1 MPLNE
6 LLREREAEG
15 DPILVGLV
23 GCGQM
28 GSGLMH
34 VMHQMAGMECMA
46 IADVDVKR
54 PLTALRAM
62 GIRRENICVTENVS
76 IAQDALARGQYVV
89 TPNALIVTQ
98 LEDIDAIVEAT
109 GSPEVGAMV
118 AWNAIL
124 SNKHIIMLNVETDVT
139 VGPILREMALRAD
152 VIYTAAFG
160 DEPGVCKMLYNQA
173 DALGFEIVC
182 VGKGKNNPIDYEA
195 TPDSC
200 QEEALRRGMNPKML
214 AAFKD
219 GTKTMVEMAAVSN
232 ATGLIPDVPGMH
244 GPQVDV
250 PDLCKV
256 FIPKEDGGILSGR
269 GRVDF
274 STGKVAPGVFII
286 IATDDRR
293 IATDMGF
300 VGMGPGPYF
309 TLYRPYHLCNIE
321 TPLAV
326 AEAVL
331 YHEETIASR
340 AMVSEVVAIAKRD
353 LQPGEIVGEIGEA
366 DYFGRIYTY
375 REAQAFK
382 GLPVGL
388 AAGGKV
394 LQAIPKGQPLT
405 YENFAP
411 DANRF
416 VYRLRQ
422 VQDSMMGFVQ
432 MLTPRL
438 GSAGGTAG
446 RG

>member
-1 MPLNE
+1 MPLND

-15 DPILVGLV
+15 TPIQVGLV

-34 VMHQMAGMECMA
+34 VMHAMPGMECVA
-46 IADVDVKR
+46 VADVDIQR
-54 PLTALRAM
+54 PLEALRAM
-62 GIRRENICVTENVS
+62 GIPRQRIRVTENLG
-76 IAQDALARGQYVV
+76 IAADALDRGEYVV
-89 TPNALIVTQ
+89 TPNALLLTQ
-98 LEDIDAIVEAT
+98 LEQLDAIVEAT
-109 GSPEVGAMV
+109 GSPEVGATV
-118 AWNAIL
+118 AWSAIL
-124 SNKHIIMLNVETDVT
+124 SEQHVIMLNVETDVT
-139 VGPILREMALRAD
+139 VGPLLREVALRAD
-152 VIYTAAFG
+152 VVYTAAFG
-160 DEPGVCKMLYNQA
+160 DEPGVCKMLFNQA

-182 VGKGKNNPIDYEA
+182 VGKGKNNPIDYDA

-200 QEEALRRGMNPKML
+200 REEALRRGMNPKML

-256 FIPKEDGGILSGR
+256 LVPKEDGGILSGR
-269 GRVDF
+269 GRVDY
-274 STGKVAPGVFII
+274 STGKVAPGVFVIV
-286 IATDDRR
+286 ATDDRR

-340 AMVSEVVAIAKRD
+340 AMASEVVAVAKRN
-353 LQPGEIVGEIGEA
+353 LRPGETLGEIGEA

-375 REAQAFK
+375 REAVALG

-394 LQAIPKGQPLT
+394 VQEVPKGEILT
-405 YENFAP
+405 YANVAP
-411 DANRF
+411 DTTRF

-422 VQDSMMGFVQ
+422 LQDSMVGFARTV
-432 MLTPRL
+432 R
-438 GSAGGTAG
+438 SAPSA
-446 RG
+446 

>member
-1 MPLNE
+1 MQINDH
-6 LLREREAEG
+6 LREREAAD

-34 VMHQMAGMECMA
+34 VMHAMRGMECVA
-46 IADVDVKR
+46 VADVDVKR
-54 PLTALRAM
+54 PLEALRAM
-62 GIRRENICVTENVS
+62 GIPRQKIRITENVGV
-76 IAQDALARGQYVV
+76 AVDALEDGQYVV
-89 TPNALIVTQ
+89 TPNALLLTQ
-98 LEDIDAIVEAT
+98 LEPLDAIVEAT
-109 GSPEVGAMV
+109 GSPEVGAQV

-124 SNKHIIMLNVETDVT
+124 ADKHIIMLNVETDVT
-139 VGPILREMALRAD
+139 VGPLLRETALRAD

-182 VGKGKNNPIDYEA
+182 VGKGKNNPIDFDA

-200 QEEALRRGMNPKML
+200 REEALRRGMNPKML

-219 GTKTMVEMAAVSN
+219 GTKTMVEMATVSN

-256 FIPKEDGGILSGR
+256 LIPKEDGGILSGR
-269 GRVDF
+269 GRVDY
-274 STGKVAPGVFII
+274 STGKVAPGVFVIV
-286 IATDDRR
+286 AADDPR

-331 YHEETIASR
+331 YREETVSSR
-340 AMVSEVVAIAKRD
+340 AMVSEVVAVAKRD
-353 LQPGEIVGEIGEA
+353 LHPGEILGEIGEA
-366 DYFGRIYTY
+366 DYLGRIYTY
-375 REAQAFK
+375 REAVELG
-382 GLPVGL
+382 GLPLGL
-388 AAGGKV
+388 AAKGKV
-394 LQAIPKGQPLT
+394 VQDVRKGELLT
-405 YENFAP
+405 YANVMP
-411 DANRF
+411 DTTRF

-422 VQDSMMGFVQ
+422 VQDSMIGFAR
-432 MLTPRL
+432 TIRRP
-438 GSAGGTAG
+438 
-446 RG
+446 